1 MSFELWAPAGM
12 AEYRYRSA
20 GRWVIVAGAI
30 IAVIIVLHIIF
41 VLIGANA
48 GNSIVSTDANWS
60 WHLAAWFRD
69 LFTPSNY
76 KLSVVLNYGIAALF
90 YLAIAR
96 IVASVLDRV

>member
-1 MSFELWAPAGM
+1 M
-12 AEYRYRSA
+12 AEYKYRSA

-41 VLIGANA
+41 VLIGANT

-76 KLSVVLNYGIAALF
+76 KLATVLNYGIAALF

-96 IVASVLDRV
+96 LVASLLDRL